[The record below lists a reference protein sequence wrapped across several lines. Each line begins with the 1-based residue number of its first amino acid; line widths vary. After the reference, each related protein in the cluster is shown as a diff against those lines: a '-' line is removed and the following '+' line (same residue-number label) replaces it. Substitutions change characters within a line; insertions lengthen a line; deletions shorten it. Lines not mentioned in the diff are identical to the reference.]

1 MQGDLEF
8 DEEGDGDEDDDDV
21 GDDVHYGDDNVVGAA
36 DCAGVFMALVFDL
49 LLLLDGGGKRTTSIG
64 LDLPIP
70 SDRRADADM
79 RQHTS

>member
-21 GDDVHYGDDNVVGAA
+21 GDDIHYGDDNVVGAA
-36 DCAGVFMALVFDL
+36 DCAGV
-49 LLLLDGGGKRTTSIG
+49 TSIG